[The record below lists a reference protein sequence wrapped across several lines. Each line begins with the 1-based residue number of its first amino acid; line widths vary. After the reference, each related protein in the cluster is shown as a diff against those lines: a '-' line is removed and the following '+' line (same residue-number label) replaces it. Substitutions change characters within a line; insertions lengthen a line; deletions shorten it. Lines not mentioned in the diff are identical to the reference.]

1 MPLERDKANFGLE
14 AFRQALARQEGSF
27 MRAATLI
34 LNSPK
39 RLTSRPISDR
49 GSQGDSERIAKALTE
64 RGADGRFVRKSDG

>member
-34 LNSPK
+34 LNPKK
-39 RLTSRPISDR
+39 RLTSHPISER
-49 GSQGDSERIAKALTE
+49 GVKGDSERIATALTE
-64 RGADGRFVRKSDG
+64 RNAKGQFARKSDG